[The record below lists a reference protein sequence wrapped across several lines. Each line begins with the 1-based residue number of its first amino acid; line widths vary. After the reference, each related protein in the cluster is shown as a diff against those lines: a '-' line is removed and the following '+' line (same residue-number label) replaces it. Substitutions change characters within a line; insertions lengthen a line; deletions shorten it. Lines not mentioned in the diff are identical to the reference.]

1 MARRIGTALL
11 LLLFTVVAA
20 EVLLRLWPPLGIR
33 IQGDRIV
40 LPTDVDDVIRG
51 SALPGTDPVIQVH
64 RNHLGLRGP
73 DLPRDT
79 TGLLRIVAVGGSTT
93 ECMYLSDGQ
102 DWPAL
107 LGAQLSRSGRP
118 IWVNNAGLDGHSTF
132 GHALLLEDVVLPLRP
147 HVVLLLV
154 GANELGRSDLGRYDR
169 AQWRRR
175 SRSWSEH
182 SAILRTWRAW
192 RQARTVR
199 ESGIGHRALALDAM
213 PAPLPPD
220 SLRMQLA
227 REQALLPR
235 YRTRLEAL
243 IAQCRAQGALP
254 VLLTQP
260 CIAANVMDPVL
271 ALKLL
276 DLPLLTGTDGR
287 TLLERLE
294 LINGMTRTVAREQ
307 DVPLIDLAREL
318 PGGPA
323 HFYDAFHF
331 TRSGS
336 VAVAGLCADRLTAYL
351 SARFPQHLTH
361 RSHGLSEGPLGLPV
375 EP

>member
-1 MARRIGTALL
+1 MARRVGTALL
-11 LLLFTVVAA
+11 LLLFTVAAA

-33 IQGDRIV
+33 VQGDRLV

-51 SALPGTDPVIQVH
+51 SALPGSDTVIHVH

-79 TGLLRIVAVGGSTT
+79 AGLLRIVAVGGSTT

-107 LGAQLSRSGRP
+107 LGAQLSREGRP

-132 GHALLLEDVVLPLRP
+132 GHAILLDDVVLPLRP
-147 HVVLLLV
+147 QVVLLLV

-169 AQWRRR
+169 AQWRQR
-175 SRSWSEH
+175 SRSWPEH

-199 ESGIGHRALALDAM
+199 EAGIGHRALELDGT

-235 YRTRLEAL
+235 YRARLEAL
-243 IAQCRAQGALP
+243 ITLCRAEGSQP
-254 VLLTQP
+254 VLMTQP
-260 CIAANVMDPVL
+260 CIAANVMDTAL
-271 ALKLL
+271 ARRLL

-287 TLLERLE
+287 TLLERLD
-294 LINGMTRTVAREQ
+294 LINSVTRRVAEEQ
-307 DVPLIDLAREL
+307 DLPLIDLAREL

-331 TRSGS
+331 TKAGS
-336 VAVAGLCADRLTAYL
+336 VAVAALCADRLTAYL

-361 RSHGLSEGPLGLPV
+361 
-375 EP
+375 